1 MPITAANTAPAE
13 ITTAASTAIAP
24 ATTAPSA
31 GKSASKK
38 RREPEG
44 GFDREPTDPNGRRKT
59 NSSAEEELLR
69 LAEDHLQMI
78 EEEQAELD
86 AEKDPVELLEES
98 FNEVDLNNKPPSMMT
113 RLAAKMLEVAE
124 AKKKLEAKKNGNVE
138 IQQSRFIPNVPTTN
152 PFSQASRAEH
162 QRNAPQGNP
171 FAMPLQRQQQ

>member
-86 AEKDPVELLEES
+86 AEAVDPVDQLEES
-98 FNEVDLNNKPPSMMT
+98 FNELDLTIKPPSLMT
-113 RLAAKMLEVAE
+113 RLAAKMVEVAE
-124 AKKKLEAKKNGNVE
+124 AK
-138 IQQSRFIPNVPTTN
+138 
-152 PFSQASRAEH
+152 
-162 QRNAPQGNP
+162 
-171 FAMPLQRQQQ
+171 